1 MKYLISVL
9 VLFAAAVALST
20 LLQNSAYVLFVYPP
34 YRVELSLKLF
44 VLLFVL
50 VIGLGYW
57 MVQLALLAMRLPT
70 VVEKLRQHRAQIK
83 ARKLLDI
90 ALTSFFEGRY
100 AEAEKAAA
108 KAIKMGETSAL
119 YPIIAARAAHE
130 LSATNRR
137 DAYLST
143 VGDKTPGETTLRF
156 MTTAKFKL
164 DQHDPQGALNALQS
178 LHDSGAKVHTGAL
191 SMELK
196 AQQEAGNWDE
206 VLSVLAQL
214 EKRKAI
220 DATLAERVRNHAT
233 QEKSRQK

>member
-20 LLQNSAYVLFVYPP
+20 LLQNGAYVLFVYPP

-44 VLLFVL
+44 VLLCVF

-57 MVQLALLAMRLPT
+57 MAQLALLAMRLPA
-70 VVEKLRQHRAQIK
+70 VVQTLRQNRAQIK
-83 ARKLLDI
+83 ARKLLDV

-108 KAIKMGETSAL
+108 KAIQMGETSAL
-119 YPIIAARAAHE
+119 YPIVAARAAHE
-130 LSATNRR
+130 LSATDRR
-137 DAYLST
+137 DAYLSA
-143 VGDKTPGETTLRF
+143 VGDKTPGETTMRF

-178 LHDSGAKVHTGAL
+178 LRASGAKVHSGAL

-206 VLSVLAQL
+206 VLGVLTQL

-220 DATLAERVRNHAT
+220 EASLAERVRKHALA
-233 QEKSRQK
+233 EKSRQH